1 MAKRIL
7 VCAAWPYVHAVSHL
21 GNIICMLSADVIA
34 RFYRQLG
41 YEVEMVSGS
50 DQHGAQMEFEAKKLG
65 ITPKEL
71 VDMNHKIVSDV
82 ILNKLKFSFTNY
94 SFTTHPEHI
103 KFVREFYKKV
113 WDNGYIEVK
122 DETLPYCDGCKR
134 FLPDRFVVGKCP
146 HCGNDKALGNQ
157 CDECGRILDP
167 TDLVEPK
174 CSECGAT
181 PIFKDTK
188 TGYFD
193 LPKIVPK
200 LWEYVDTKKAEWQPR
215 VVHFTERWFEEGLNQ
230 RPITR
235 DLSWG
240 IPAPFPGLEDKCI
253 YVWAEAVLGYLSTVV
268 MRGKFKEFWQEPIEK
283 SYFCLGKDNIPFHT
297 ILLPAFILA
306 HGNINVPDIIVSNE
320 YLGFGGKQF
329 SKTRGTGVWLNEIID
344 TVPSYDIWRYYL
356 YRIYPENKDTDFSWK
371 DFAKKVNS
379 ELVANFSNFVNRV
392 INLLNK
398 YYDGKVPEYEAVLA
412 DDKKLLLKI
421 KKCKEKVG
429 QLIKQGKI
437 REPLDEIMLLSKAG
451 NEYLQSK
458 EPWKNKTNQPT
469 LRVCAQLL
477 KVLSVLLHPYLPEA
491 TEKLQK
497 LLNVDNLLWE
507 NIDAVPEKVEKPVHL
522 FDNIDV
528 EKVKKKI
535 EENRKKTGGKLL
547 EEKEEKK
554 EAEGTLFKKFD
565 FRVAK
570 VLEVKDHPKADK
582 LFVMQIDLGT
592 LGKRQIV
599 AGIKGHYTPEELVG
613 KQIIVIANLK
623 PAMLR
628 DEESNGMLL
637 AGVEGKGKEQRIGLV
652 IAPNSAPGDKV
663 SLKGESQEP
672 AHEMTIN
679 DFAKLKIATK
689 DGKVV
694 CCGKP
699 LATEKEDLSAE
710 KVSDGACIE

>member
-1 MAKRIL
+1 MAKRVL

-21 GNIICMLSADVIA
+21 GNVICMLSADVIA

-71 VDMNHKIVSDV
+71 VDRNHKIVSDV
-82 ILNKLKFSFTNY
+82 ILNKLNFSFTNY
-94 SFTTHPEHI
+94 SYTTHPTHI
-103 KFVREFYKKV
+103 KFVQDFYKV
-113 WDNGYIEVK
+113 LWDKGFIIVK
-122 DETLPYCDGCKR
+122 DETLPYCEGCKK

-146 HCGNDKALGNQ
+146 HCENDKALGNQ

-167 TDLVEPK
+167 TDLIDPK
-174 CSECGAT
+174 CSECGAK

-193 LPKIVPK
+193 LPRLVPDLK
-200 LWEYVDTKKAEWQPR
+200 KYVQSKEPEWQSR

-240 IPAPFPGLEDKCI
+240 IPAPFPGLQDKCI

-268 MRGKFKEFWQEPIEK
+268 QRGKFKEFWQEPIEK

-297 ILLPAFILA
+297 IILPSLLLA
-306 HGNINVPDIIVSNE
+306 HGDLNVPDIIVSNE

-329 SKTRGTGVWLNEIID
+329 SKTRGIGVWLNEIVD

-371 DFAKKVNS
+371 DFAEKVNT

-412 DDKKLLLKI
+412 DDKELLLKI
-421 KKCKEKVG
+421 KRCKEKVE
-429 QLIKQGKI
+429 QLIKLGKI

-458 EPWKNKTNQPT
+458 EPWKNEDNRPT

-497 LLNVDNLLWE
+497 LLNVDDLSWE
-507 NIDAVPEKVEKPVHL
+507 NIDDVPEKVEEPEHL

-528 EKVKKKI
+528 EVVQKKV
-535 EENRKKTGGKLL
+535 EENRQKTGAKPLE
-547 EEKEEKK
+547 EEKEKEKD
-554 EAEGTLFKKFD
+554 ETLFKKFD
-565 FRVAK
+565 LRVAK

-582 LFVMQIDLGT
+582 LFVMQIDLGE

-599 AGIKGHYTPEELVG
+599 AGMKGHYSPEELIG
-613 KQIIVIANLK
+613 KNIIVIANLK
-623 PAMLR
+623 PAVLR
-628 DEESNGMLL
+628 GEESNGMLL
-637 AGVEGKGKEQRIGLV
+637 AGVEESNGKNAGLV
-652 IAPNSAPGDKV
+652 VAPNSAPGDKV
-663 SLKGESQEP
+663 SLKGKSQSPET
-672 AHEMTIN
+672 EMTI
-679 DFAKLKIATK
+679 DQFAKLKMSVK
-689 DGKVV
+689 DGKVMFD
-694 CCGKP
+694 GNA
-699 LATEKEDLSAE
+699 LATEKEDLSVE
-710 KVSDGACIE
+710 KVGDGARIQ